1 MGNVRPAQV
10 NLKNLKLFLNLP
22 RVRKLFE
29 TYTKYSEI
37 NNGEQKI
44 NYSRFETLFRYFR
57 VSNKFDQEKIFFIGI
72 YVCFIFMSGIFRV

>member
-57 VSNKFDQEKIFFIGI
+57 VSNKFDQEKNIFYWYLCMFYF
-72 YVCFIFMSGIFRV
+72 YVWYI